1 MIVYFD
7 TSAFLKLVIAEP
19 GSVVAVRAWTDAD
32 QVAACRLLYPE
43 ARAGLAQARRMGRL
57 PARFA
62 GASRRTL
69 EALWADVEVVEI
81 TLHVG
86 QAAGDAA
93 EQHGLRGY
101 DAVHLA
107 SAVHASADALVCA
120 DTDLLRAALACGL
133 AVVDARS

>member
-1 MIVYFD
+1 VIVYFD

-19 GSVVAVRAWTDAD
+19 GSVMAIRAWTDAD
-32 QVAACRLLYPE
+32 QVATCRLLYPE

-57 PARFA
+57 PARSV

-81 TLHVG
+81 TLQVA

-107 SAVHASADALVCA
+107 SALHASADALVCA
-120 DTDLLRAALACGL
+120 DTDLLRAAHACGL

>member
-7 TSAFLKLVIAEP
+7 TSAFLKLVVAEP
-19 GSVVAVRAWTDAD
+19 GSVIAVRAWTDAD

-57 PARFA
+57 PARSL

-81 TLHVG
+81 TPQVA

-93 EQHGLRGY
+93 EQQGLRGY
-101 DAVHLA
+101 DAVHLV
-107 SAVHASADALVCA
+107 SALHTNADVLVCA
-120 DTDLLRAALACGL
+120 DTDLLRAAHACGL

>member
-19 GSVVAVRAWTDAD
+19 GSVTAVRAWTDAD
-32 QVAACRLLYPE
+32 QVATCRLLYPE
-43 ARAGLAQARRMGRL
+43 ARAGLSQARRMGRL
-57 PARFA
+57 PARSV

-81 TLHVG
+81 TLQVA

-107 SAVHASADALVCA
+107 SALHASSDALVCA
-120 DTDLLRAALACGL
+120 DTDLLRAAHACGL